1 MTDPVQAAPGVP
13 AHAAALG
20 APPAAGGGL
29 PSAAHQPQWMSHLV
43 RQLGHLEPEFFSRF
57 LPPDAGGRQSAVLI
71 LFGPNADGGE
81 DVVLTERSHSMRS
94 HAGQVS
100 FPGGSI
106 DPTDSGPVAAALR
119 EAKEEV
125 GLDPAGVEVVAEL
138 PALYLP
144 PSNFVVTP
152 VLAWWSEPSPISV
165 VDHSEVARVLRAPLS
180 ELTDPARRF
189 TVTHPSGFAGPAFDV
204 DGLLVWGF
212 TAGLI
217 SKVIELAGLERSWD
231 RADHRALPAHF
242 SGSDSSIGARD
253 GSVQPMVRAPRAP
266 S

>member
-1 MTDPVQAAPGVP
+1 VTDPLQVAPGIPVQAAAQV
-13 AHAAALG
+13 
-20 APPAAGGGL
+20 
-29 PSAAHQPQWMSHLV
+29 PSAAQQPQWMAHLV
-43 RQLGHLEPEFFSRF
+43 AQLEQLKPEFFSRF
-57 LPPDAGGRQSAVLI
+57 LPPDEGGRQSAVLI
-71 LFGPNADGGE
+71 LFGPNANGGE

-100 FPGGSI
+100 FPGGSL
-106 DPTDSGPVAAALR
+106 DPTDSGPVSAALR
-119 EAKEEV
+119 EAREEV
-125 GLDPAGVEVVAEL
+125 GLDPAGVQVVAEL

-152 VLAWWSEPSPISV
+152 VLAWWAEPSPISV
-165 VDHSEVARVLRAPLS
+165 VDRSEVARVLRAPLS

-189 TVTHPSGFAGPAFDV
+189 TVAHPSGFVGPAFDV

-231 RADHRALPAHF
+231 RDDHRPLPAHF
-242 SGSDSSIGARD
+242 LGARD
-253 GSVQPMVRAPRAP
+253 GSVRPMPRP
-266 S
+266 DGDSS

>member
-1 MTDPVQAAPGVP
+1 MA
-13 AHAAALG
+13 
-20 APPAAGGGL
+20 
-29 PSAAHQPQWMSHLV
+29 HLV
-43 RQLGHLEPEFFSRF
+43 DQLDRLEPEFFSRF
-57 LPPDAGGRQSAVLI
+57 LPPDEGGRQSAVLI
-71 LFGPNADGGE
+71 LFGPGVDGEE

-100 FPGGSI
+100 FPGGAI
-106 DPTDSGPVAAALR
+106 DPTDSGPAEAALR
-119 EAKEEV
+119 EAQEEV
-125 GLDPAGVEVVAEL
+125 GLDPSGVQVVAEL

-152 VLAWWSEPSPISV
+152 ILAWWSEPSPIDI
-165 VDHSEVARVLRAPLS
+165 VDHREVARVLRVPLS

-189 TVTHPSGFAGPAFDV
+189 TITHPSGFVGPAFDV

-212 TAGLI
+212 TAGLL

-231 RADHRALPAHF
+231 RGDHRPLPAHF
-242 SGSDSSIGARD
+242 IGARD
-253 GSVQPMVRAPRAP
+253 GSVAPPAKPGGDP

>member
-1 MTDPVQAAPGVP
+1 M
-13 AHAAALG
+13 
-20 APPAAGGGL
+20 
-29 PSAAHQPQWMSHLV
+29 
-43 RQLGHLEPEFFSRF
+43 
-57 LPPDAGGRQSAVLI
+57 LI

-100 FPGGSI
+100 FPGGAI
-106 DPTDSGPVAAALR
+106 DPIDSGPVSAALR
-119 EAKEEV
+119 EAQEEV
-125 GLDPAGVEVVAEL
+125 GLDPAGVQVVAEL

-152 VLAWWSEPSPISV
+152 VLAWWAQPSPISV
-165 VDHSEVARVLRAPLS
+165 VDHLEVARVLRAPLS

-189 TVTHPSGFAGPAFDV
+189 TVSHPSGFVGPAFDV

-212 TAGLI
+212 TAGLL

-231 RADHRALPAHF
+231 RGDPRPLPAHLI
-242 SGSDSSIGARD
+242 GAPDSSVPPPARAQR
-253 GSVQPMVRAPRAP
+253 STP
-266 S
+266 

>member
-1 MTDPVQAAPGVP
+1 MT
-13 AHAAALG
+13 
-20 APPAAGGGL
+20 
-29 PSAAHQPQWMSHLV
+29 HLV
-43 RQLGHLEPEFFSRF
+43 AQLGQRKPEFFSRF
-57 LPPDAGGRQSAVLI
+57 LPPGEGGRQSAVLI
-71 LFGPNADGGE
+71 LFGPGAEGGE

-100 FPGGSI
+100 FPGGAL
-106 DPTDSGPVAAALR
+106 DPTDTGPVSAALR
-119 EAKEEV
+119 EAQEEV

-152 VLAWWSEPSPISV
+152 VLAWWAQPSPISV
-165 VDHSEVARVLRAPLS
+165 VDHHEVARVLRAPLS

-189 TVTHPSGFAGPAFDV
+189 TVTHPSGFVGPAFDV

-212 TAGLI
+212 TAGLL

-231 RADHRALPAHF
+231 TGEHRPLPAHLMAAQDA
-242 SGSDSSIGARD
+242 SPPPAAKE
-253 GSVQPMVRAPRAP
+253 VP